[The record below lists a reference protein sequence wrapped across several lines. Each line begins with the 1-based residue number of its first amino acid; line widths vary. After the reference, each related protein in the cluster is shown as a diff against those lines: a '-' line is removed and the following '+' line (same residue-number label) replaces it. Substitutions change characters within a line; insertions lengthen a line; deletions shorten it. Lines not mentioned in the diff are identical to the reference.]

1 MSYYSLISLMPKFSF
16 DPDAQAFIT
25 AAAITDNTQKNAI
38 NTLVL
43 DLKSYSIWT
52 KMKAIYPVVG
62 GTASTHKFNLK
73 DPRDLDVAFRLT
85 FFGGVTH
92 SNNGIQGNGTNG
104 YGDTFFNPTTQGI
117 NIDNFGLTVV
127 SRTDQARSESDI
139 GSRDS
144 NFVGVSQMLIRSA
157 LNVSQHQINSTATGT
172 ITEVGI
178 TTSLGFFSQNRTNG
192 TQLKINRNGVVA
204 TFAQNSSTVTDRK
217 IAIMALLTNAT
228 YGSFSS
234 KQYSSMAIH
243 EGLSDVEVENF
254 RTAITN
260 FNTSLSR

>member
-1 MSYYSLISLMPKFSF
+1 MPKSIF

-25 AAAITDNTQKNAI
+25 AAAITNPTQQNAI

-52 KMKAIYPVVG
+52 KMKAIYPIVG
-62 GTASTHKFNLK
+62 GTASQHKFNLK
-73 DPRDLDVAFRLT
+73 DPRDLDAAFRLT
-85 FFGGVTH
+85 VFGGVTH
-92 SNNGIQGNGTNG
+92 SVNGFQGNGTNG
-104 YGDTFFNPTTQGI
+104 YADTFFNPTTQGI
-117 NIDNFGLTVV
+117 SINNFGFTVV
-127 SRTDQARSESDI
+127 SRTNQARFEVEI
-139 GSRDS
+139 GGRDNGS
-144 NFVGVSQMLIRSA
+144 AGISTMLIRDN
-157 LNVSQHQINSTATGT
+157 LNVSQHQINTTNAVV
-172 ITEVGI
+172 ITQGGI

-228 YGSFSS
+228 YSSFSS
-234 KQYSSMAIH
+234 KQYSTMAIH

-254 RTAITN
+254 RIAITN

>member
-1 MSYYSLISLMPKFSF
+1 MPKSSF

-25 AAAITDNTQKNAI
+25 AAAITDPTQQNAI

-43 DLKSYSIWT
+43 ALKGYSIWT
-52 KMKAIYPVVG
+52 KFKAIYPIVG
-62 GTASTHKFNLK
+62 GSASSHKFNLK
-73 DPRDLDVAFRLT
+73 DPRDLDAAFRLT

-92 SNNGIQGNGTNG
+92 SSTGMQGNGTNG
-104 YGDTFFNPTTQGI
+104 YADTFFNPTTQGI
-117 NIDNFGLTVV
+117 NINNFGFTVV
-127 SRTDQARSESDI
+127 SRTNQARSETDI

-144 NFVGVSQMLIRSA
+144 TLTGVSQMLIRSA
-157 LNVSQHQINSTATGT
+157 SNVSQHQMNTGNAPV
-172 ITEVGI
+172 ITEAGI

-192 TQLKINRNGVVA
+192 TQLKINRNGVFT
-204 TFAQNSSTVTDRK
+204 TFAQVTSTITNTK
-217 IAIMALLTNAT
+217 IALMALLTSTT

-254 RTAITN
+254 RIAITN
-260 FNTSLSR
+260 FNTALSR